1 MNEFTITGWDESTH
15 KEQDNIKLSHASVT
29 QSYVGI
35 LEGAAE
41 IIYQMVYTDK
51 TKASYIGTE
60 RFEGKIDG
68 KGGSV
73 IFVHRGTFANGK
85 VTSAFEII
93 ADSGTGE
100 LKGIL
105 GSGTFASS
113 ETQSVEYTFEYTL

>member
-41 IIYQMVYTDK
+41 ISYQMVYTDK

-60 RFEGKIDG
+60 RFEGTIDG
-68 KGGSV
+68 RVGSV
-73 IFVHRGTFANGK
+73 MFVHRGTYANGK
-85 VTSAFEII
+85 VTSNFEVVP
-93 ADSGTGE
+93 DTGTGE

-105 GSGTFASS
+105 GKGKFASGES
-113 ETQSVEYTFEYTL
+113 QSVSYTFDYDL